1 MIPYDSKYYQ
11 AGNSRKY
18 YVFLSL
24 QDYTLSSNTT
34 YNLDTLIRLL
44 KAESLYEIVRK
55 KIE

>member
-1 MIPYDSKYYQ
+1 MTANTTKQEIPE
-11 AGNSRKY
+11 NIIF
-18 YVFLSL
+18 FLSL

>member
-1 MIPYDSKYYQ
+1 MTANTTKQEIPE
-11 AGNSRKY
+11 NIF
-18 YVFLSL
+18 FLSL